1 MTNEHDE
8 MPWSPA
14 YFAEQMQEMQQAS
27 EEFSDKQKQLFSQM
41 LSASRG
47 ANTDESSNGSNP
59 FSQFMKAGN
68 FDAFPNFGDFGNL
81 GNFGPMGAAV
91 FKTRVQSGGRISIPD
106 AEREAL
112 DIDEGDIVQTFVVPI
127 KRSRGDSNE

>member
-14 YFAEQMQEMQQAS
+14 FFTEQMQKAS
-27 EEFSDKQKQLFSQM
+27 EEFTDQQMQLFSQM
-41 LSASRG
+41 LSASSG
-47 ANTDESSNGSNP
+47 ENTNGSPSGNP
-59 FSQFMKAGN
+59 FGDFMNAANLGS
-68 FDAFPNFGDFGNL
+68 FGNL

-127 KRSRGDSNE
+127 KRTRGDSNE

>member
-1 MTNEHDE
+1 MTNERDE

-14 YFAEQMQEMQQAS
+14 SFTEQMQKAS
-27 EEFSDKQKQLFSQM
+27 EEFTDQQMKLFSQM
-41 LSASRG
+41 LSASSG
-47 ANTDESSNGSNP
+47 GNTDKSSSGNP
-59 FSQFMKAGN
+59 
-68 FDAFPNFGDFGNL
+68 FGDFMNAANLGNFGNV

-112 DIDEGDIVQTFVVPI
+112 DIEEGDIVQTFVVPI
-127 KRSRGDSNE
+127 KRNRGDSNE

>member
-1 MTNEHDE
+1 MTNEDE

-14 YFAEQMQEMQQAS
+14 NFTEQMQKAS
-27 EEFSDKQKQLFSQM
+27 EEFTDRQMKLFSQM
-41 LSASRG
+41 LSASSG
-47 ANTDESSNGSNP
+47 GNTDSSTSSGFGP
-59 FSQFMKAGN
+59 
-68 FDAFPNFGDFGNL
+68 FGDFMNAGNL

-127 KRSRGDSNE
+127 KRTRGDSNE

>member
-1 MTNEHDE
+1 MCRQLELLEMANESDE

-14 YFAEQMQEMQQAS
+14 FFTEQMQKAS
-27 EEFSDKQKQLFSQM
+27 EEFTDQQMKLFSQM
-41 LSASRG
+41 LSASSG
-47 ANTDESSNGSNP
+47 ANAPGSSSDGSGP
-59 FSQFMKAGN
+59 FAGFTN
-68 FDAFPNFGDFGNL
+68 FGNL

-112 DIDEGDIVQTFVVPI
+112 DIEEGDIVQTFVLPI
-127 KRSRGDSNE
+127 KRTRGDSNE